1 MMGPATIAAR
11 ADVARYA
18 VNTQGES
25 DTFPRSFVIFGRA
38 ATIANPSN
46 AATATTVRFARV
58 IGKYLPAQILFS
70 LFVLGDDVP
79 INAEYPALVP
89 SSSMIAK
96 FATVKE
102 LRWGDA

>member
-58 IGKYLPAQILFS
+58 IGKYLPTQILFS
-70 LFVLGDDVP
+70 FFALGDDVP
-79 INAEYPALVP
+79 TDEGYPALVP
-89 SSSMIAK
+89 SSCMIAK

-102 LRWGDA
+102 LRWG